1 MILVTYIKEVKYDSY
16 MFRIEQI
23 SNEEKK
29 QLNIKHYNG
38 HDYIYIRKKRIV
50 PQRLKPVPN
59 RTYELTVKTRV
70 WEDHII
76 TTYYLDNTFQS
87 LSYKPEPQFLFQNI
101 V

>member
-1 MILVTYIKEVKYDSY
+1 MTLITYIKDTRYDNA
-16 MFRIEQI
+16 MFRVEQI
-23 SNEEKK
+23 SNAEKK
-29 QLNIKHYNG
+29 QLNVKHYNG
-38 HDYIYIRKKRIV
+38 NEYIYLPKRKLVRKKLRLIV
-50 PQRLKPVPN
+50 N

-87 LSYKPEPQFLFQNI
+87 LSYKPEAKFLFQNI

>member
-23 SNEEKK
+23 SNEGRKE
-29 QLNIKHYNG
+29 LNIKSYNG
-38 HDYIYIRKKRIV
+38 NDYVYIPKRKIV
-50 PQRLKPVPN
+50 PKQIRLVVN

-87 LSYKPEPQFLFQNI
+87 LSYKPESKFLFQNI